1 MPTSSC
7 FRRTYCFAASVSSP
21 GFRSGVARPLVDG
34 HLLGAVTPGRSP
46 GLKCFMLLLV
56 VAALGCGEAPT
67 IKTYEQPAT
76 EPLRSAVDV
85 AEVKAGTDH
94 MLAAIVAE
102 PAADPKAGGGQAWF
116 FKLVARGEGLDP
128 LRKSFDEFLASVK
141 LSSAGKPPTWTL
153 PEGWVEKPASAM
165 RAATIEVPFEG
176 KTLELA
182 VSSLPL
188 GGEWSEYVARNIAR
202 WVDQLQQ
209 APLTDAEIGKLVQ
222 EKSTADG
229 KATFIELVGVMKPM
243 SGVMPGGGQMPAG
256 HPPIGDAGAA
266 PADSAAQVP
275 AGTAPS
281 TPSAPP
287 VAGGTPPMAMPPA
300 GGATGTP
307 ATEMPRPA
315 EFTYEAPEGWQ
326 PGVMSMMRKAA
337 FNVVDGDQKAEITV
351 MPFPATGMMGDPVA
365 QAQRWAGQVG
375 LTMSEDEVKAASKPA
390 TISGIEGES
399 FELLGP
405 EGEAKPMGILAAMA
419 TQGDQVWF
427 FKMTGDRKLV
437 ESQGEA
443 FKKFIES
450 IKFAGD
456 GK

>member
-1 MPTSSC
+1 MLTSSRS
-7 FRRTYCFAASVSSP
+7 RRTFCRAASVSSP
-21 GFRSGVARPLVDG
+21 ELLPGVARPLVGG
-34 HLLGAVTPGRSP
+34 HLLGGATPGRSL
-46 GLKCFMLLLV
+46 GLHWFALLL
-56 VAALGCGEAPT
+56 AAAVGCSEKAKIT
-67 IKTYEQPAT
+67 TYEQPAT
-76 EPLRSAVDV
+76 EPLRSVVDV

-102 PAADPKAGGGQAWF
+102 PAADPQAGGGQAWF

-141 LSSAGKPPTWTL
+141 LSGDGKPPTWTL
-153 PEGWVEKPASAM
+153 PAGWVEKSASAM
-165 RAATIEVPFEG
+165 RAATIEVPYEG

-188 GGEWSEYVARNIAR
+188 GGEWSEYVARNVAR

-209 APLTDAEIGKLVQ
+209 APLTDAEIGKLVK
-222 EKSTADG
+222 EKPTADG

-243 SGVMPGGGQMPAG
+243 SGAMPGGGQMPAG
-256 HPPIGDAGAA
+256 HPPIGDAGTAA
-266 PADSAAQVP
+266 ADVAAEAP
-275 AGTAPS
+275 AGTTPT

-287 VAGGTPPMAMPPA
+287 VAGGTPPMAMPPM
-300 GGATGTP
+300 GGGGGTP

-375 LTMSEDEVKAASKPA
+375 LTMSVDEVKAAAKPA
-390 TISGIEGES
+390 TISGLEGES

-405 EGEAKPMGILAAMA
+405 EDAAKPMGILAAMA
-419 TQGDQVWF
+419 KQGDQVWF
-427 FKMTGDRKLV
+427 FKMTGDRQLV
-437 ESQGEA
+437 EAQRES
-443 FKKFIES
+443 FNKFIES

>member
-1 MPTSSC
+1 MLTC
-7 FRRTYCFAASVSSP
+7 C
-21 GFRSGVARPLVDG
+21 RSWRLSRFVLCP
-34 HLLGAVTPGRSP
+34 
-46 GLKCFMLLLV
+46 LLLST
-56 VAALGCGEAPT
+56 ALLGCGEKAS
-67 IKTYEQPAT
+67 INTYEQPAT
-76 EPLRSAVDV
+76 EPLRSVVDV

-102 PAADPKAGGGQAWF
+102 PAADPQAGGGQAWF

-128 LRKSFDEFLASVK
+128 LRKSFDEFLASVN
-141 LSSAGKPPTWTL
+141 LSGDGKPPTWTL

-165 RAATIEVPFEG
+165 RAATIEVPYEG
-176 KTLELA
+176 KTLDLA

-188 GGEWSEYVARNIAR
+188 SGEWPDFVAINVDR
-202 WVDQLQQ
+202 WVGQLQQ
-209 APLTDAEIGKLVQ
+209 GPLTVAEIAKLVK
-222 EKSTADG
+222 EKPTADG
-229 KATFIELVGVMKPM
+229 KATFVELVGVMKPM
-243 SGVMPGGGQMPAG
+243 GGMMPGGGQMPAG

-266 PADSAAQVP
+266 PADAAAEMP

-287 VAGGTPPMAMPPA
+287 VAGGTPPMAMPPV
-300 GGATGTP
+300 GGAAGTP

-337 FNVVDGDQKAEITV
+337 FNVVDDDQKAEITV
-351 MPFPATGMMGDPVA
+351 MPFPATGMMADPAA
-365 QAQRWAGQVG
+365 QAQRWAGEVG
-375 LTMSEDEVKAASKPA
+375 LALTPEEAKAAAKPVK
-390 TISGIEGES
+390 ISGVDGEF

-405 EGEAKPMGILAAMA
+405 EGQPQSLATLAGMVK
-419 TQGDQVWF
+419 QGDQVWF
-427 FKMTGDRKLV
+427 FKMKGDRKLV
-437 ESQGEA
+437 EGQREA
-443 FKKFIES
+443 FNKFIES

>member
-1 MPTSSC
+1 M
-7 FRRTYCFAASVSSP
+7 F
-21 GFRSGVARPLVDG
+21 
-34 HLLGAVTPGRSP
+34 SP
-46 GLKCFMLLLV
+46 GLRPGVALRRVAVNSFGGATPRRSRGLQCALLLGV
-56 VAALGCGEAPT
+56 LVGCREAES

-76 EPLRSAVDV
+76 EPLRSVVDV
-85 AEVKAGTDH
+85 EEVKAGTDH

-102 PAADPKAGGGQAWF
+102 PAADPQAGGGQAWF

-141 LSSAGKPPTWTL
+141 LSGDGKPPTWTL

-165 RAATIEVPFEG
+165 RAATIEIPYEG

-188 GGEWSEYVARNIAR
+188 GGEWPEYVARNVAR

-209 APLTDAEIGKLVQ
+209 APLTDAEIGKLVK
-222 EKSTADG
+222 EKPTADG

-243 SGVMPGGGQMPAG
+243 SGAMPGGAGMPAG
-256 HPPIGDAGAA
+256 HPPIGDASAGSADAA
-266 PADSAAQVP
+266 AEMP
-275 AGTAPS
+275 AGTEPSAPS
-281 TPSAPP
+281 PP
-287 VAGGTPPMAMPPA
+287 VAGGTPPMTMPPV
-300 GGATGTP
+300 GGGGGTP

-375 LTMSEDEVKAASKPA
+375 LTMSADEVKAASKPA
-390 TISGIEGES
+390 TISGIAGES

-419 TQGDQVWF
+419 KQGDQVWF

-437 ESQGEA
+437 EGQREA
-443 FKKFIES
+443 FNKFLES

>member
-1 MPTSSC
+1 MLTSS
-7 FRRTYCFAASVSSP
+7 RSQRSLYRAASVSSLGLRP
-21 GFRSGVARPLVDG
+21 GVARPLVDG
-34 HLLGAVTPGRSP
+34 GLIGGATPGRSP
-46 GLKCFMLLLV
+46 GLKGLSLLLV
-56 VAALGCGEAPT
+56 FAALGCGEKAA

-128 LRKSFDEFLASVK
+128 LRKSFDEFLATVK
-141 LSSAGKPPTWTL
+141 LSGAGKPPTWTL

-165 RAATIEVPFEG
+165 RAATIEIPYEG

-188 GGEWSEYVARNIAR
+188 SGEWSDFVAINVDR
-202 WVDQLQQ
+202 WVGQLQQ
-209 APLTDAEIGKLVQ
+209 GPLTAAEIGKLVQ
-222 EKSTADG
+222 EKPTADG

-243 SGVMPGGGQMPAG
+243 SGAMAGAAGMPAG
-256 HPPIGDAGAA
+256 HPPIGEAE
-266 PADSAAQVP
+266 PTMP
-275 AGTAPS
+275 AGTSPS
-281 TPSAPP
+281 KPP
-287 VAGGTPPMAMPPA
+287 IAAEGPPAAMPPV
-300 GGATGTP
+300 GGGPGP
-307 ATEMPRPA
+307 AVGGGEMPSPA
-315 EFTYEAPEGWQ
+315 EFAYQAPEGWL
-326 PGVMSMMRKAA
+326 PGQMSAMRKAA
-337 FNVVDGDQKAEITV
+337 FNVVAGDQKAEVTV

-365 QAQRWAGQVG
+365 QAERWAGQVG
-375 LTMSEDEVKAASKPA
+375 LTMSADEVKATAKP
-390 TISGIEGES
+390 TSIGGIAGES

-405 EGEAKPMGILAAMA
+405 EEAEKPMGILAAMA
-419 TQGDQVWF
+419 KQGDQVWF
-427 FKMTGDRKLV
+427 FKMTGDRQLV
-437 ESQGEA
+437 EGQREA
-443 FKKFIES
+443 FQKFLES

>member
-1 MPTSSC
+1 MLTSSRS
-7 FRRTYCFAASVSSP
+7 RRTFCRAASISGP
-21 GFRSGVARPLVDG
+21 GLRPGVARPLVGG
-34 HLLGAVTPGRSP
+34 HLLGEATPGRSP
-46 GLKCFMLLLV
+46 RLPWFALLLA
-56 VAALGCGEAPT
+56 AALGCSEKAAIT
-67 IKTYEQPAT
+67 TYEQPAT
-76 EPLRSAVDV
+76 EPLRSVVDV

-102 PAADPKAGGGQAWF
+102 PAANQQAGGGQAWF

-128 LRKSFDEFLASVK
+128 LRKSFDDFLASVK
-141 LSSAGKPPTWTL
+141 LSGDGKPPTWTL
-153 PEGWVEKPASAM
+153 PEGWGEKPASAM
-165 RAATIEVPFEG
+165 RAATIEVPYEG
-176 KTLELA
+176 KTLDLA

-188 GGEWSEYVARNIAR
+188 SGEWSDFVAINVDR
-202 WVDQLQQ
+202 WVGQLQQ
-209 APLTDAEIGKLVQ
+209 APLTAEEIGKLLK
-222 EKSTADG
+222 EKPTADG

-243 SGVMPGGGQMPAG
+243 SGMMPGGGQMPAG
-256 HPPIGDAGAA
+256 HPPLGDAGAA
-266 PADSAAQVP
+266 PAEAPAEMP

-281 TPSAPP
+281 APSAPP
-287 VAGGTPPMAMPPA
+287 VAGGTPPMAMPPV
-300 GGATGTP
+300 GGGGGTP

-337 FNVVDGDQKAEITV
+337 FNVVEGDQKAEITV

-405 EGEAKPMGILAAMA
+405 ADEAKPMGILAAMA

-437 ESQGEA
+437 EGQREA
-443 FKKFIES
+443 FNKFIES

>member
-1 MPTSSC
+1 MLTSSRS
-7 FRRTYCFAASVSSP
+7 RRTYYCAASVFSP
-21 GFRSGVARPLVDG
+21 GLRPGVARPLVGG
-34 HLLGAVTPGRSP
+34 HLLGGATPGRSP
-46 GLKCFMLLLV
+46 GLPWFALLLA
-56 VAALGCGEAPT
+56 AALGCSEKAT
-67 IKTYEQPAT
+67 ITTYEQPAT
-76 EPLRSAVDV
+76 EPLRSVVDV

-102 PAADPKAGGGQAWF
+102 PAADPQAGDGQAWF

-128 LRKSFDEFLASVK
+128 LRKSFDDFLASVK
-141 LSSAGKPPTWTL
+141 LSGDGKPPTWTL

-165 RAATIEVPFEG
+165 RAATIEVPYEG
-176 KTLELA
+176 KTLDLA

-188 GGEWSEYVARNIAR
+188 SSEWSDFVAINVDR
-202 WVDQLQQ
+202 WVGQLQQ
-209 APLTDAEIGKLVQ
+209 APLTAEEIGKLLK
-222 EKSTADG
+222 EKPTADG

-243 SGVMPGGGQMPAG
+243 SGMMPGGGQMPAG
-256 HPPIGDAGAA
+256 HPPLGDAGAA
-266 PADSAAQVP
+266 PAETPAELP

-281 TPSAPP
+281 APSIPP
-287 VAGGTPPMAMPPA
+287 VAGGTPPMAMPPV
-300 GGATGTP
+300 GGGGGTP
-307 ATEMPRPA
+307 ATEMPRAA

-375 LTMSEDEVKAASKPA
+375 LTMSADEVKAVAKPA
-390 TISGIEGES
+390 TISGLEGES

-427 FKMTGDRKLV
+427 FKMTGDRQLV
-437 ESQGEA
+437 EGQREA
-443 FKKFIES
+443 FNKFIES

>member
-1 MPTSSC
+1 MSRSALC
-7 FRRTYCFAASVSSP
+7 FLALSTA
-21 GFRSGVARPLVDG
+21 
-34 HLLGAVTPGRSP
+34 LLGCR
-46 GLKCFMLLLV
+46 
-56 VAALGCGEAPT
+56 EAES

-76 EPLRSAVDV
+76 EPLRSVVDV

-141 LSSAGKPPTWTL
+141 LSGDGKPPTWTL

-165 RAATIEVPFEG
+165 RAATIEVPFER

-188 GGEWSEYVARNIAR
+188 GGEWPEYVARNVAR

-209 APLTDAEIGKLVQ
+209 APLTDAEIGKLVK
-222 EKSTADG
+222 EKPTADG

-243 SGVMPGGGQMPAG
+243 SGAMPGGAGMPAG
-256 HPPIGDAGAA
+256 HPPIGDASGESAGGAA
-266 PADSAAQVP
+266 ETP

-281 TPSAPP
+281 A
-287 VAGGTPPMAMPPA
+287 AAAATPPI
-300 GGATGTP
+300 GGAAP
-307 ATEMPRPA
+307 SVDAEMPRPA
-315 EFTYEAPEGWQ
+315 EFTYTAPDGWL
-326 PGVMSMMRKAA
+326 PGSMNNMRKAA
-337 FNVVDGDQKAEITV
+337 FVVVDGDKQLETTV
-351 MPFPATGMMGDPVA
+351 MPFPNVQMMADPKA
-365 QAQRWAGQVG
+365 QAQRWSGEVG
-375 LTMSEDEVKAASKPA
+375 LQLTDQELNDAAKPI
-390 TISGIEGES
+390 TIDGIEGHY
-399 FELLGP
+399 FELLEP
-405 EGEAKPMGILAAMA
+405 ETAAKPRGTIAAMVKRGE
-419 TQGDQVWF
+419 QIWF
-427 FKMTGDRKLV
+427 FKMKGDRSLV
-437 ESQGEA
+437 EGQRES
-443 FKKFIES
+443 FNKFLES